1 MKDPP
6 KTSFGLLRHTITE
19 WNQSRRIQGQSDSPL
34 TLTGETLALRW
45 GRLLAGNIWSR
56 ILSSDLGRARKTTA
70 LINQTLNLPVTL
82 DSRLREKDWGKWTGK
97 TMPQLQTE
105 FADLW
110 AKQVPSEWDFCPPGG
125 ESFQCVWK
133 RGREALS
140 AASGSWPGEKI
151 LVVTHEGM
159 IKSLIYHESTLS
171 DFVKEGQRL
180 MPYHLHRLT
189 FLSGRLAIE
198 HLNFLDLS
206 PAVSSSARP

>member
-1 MKDPP
+1 MRVEKGPGGAV
-6 KTSFGLLRHTITE
+6 SGIR
-19 WNQSRRIQGQSDSPL
+19 Q
-34 TLTGETLALRW
+34 
-45 GRLLAGNIWSR
+45 LAGR
-56 ILSSDLGRARKTTA
+56 
-70 LINQTLNLPVTL
+70 
-82 DSRLREKDWGKWTGK
+82 
-97 TMPQLQTE
+97 
-105 FADLW
+105 
-110 AKQVPSEWDFCPPGG
+110 
-125 ESFQCVWK
+125 
-133 RGREALS
+133 
-140 AASGSWPGEKI
+140 KI